1 MSGPGGEPGESQFAY
16 YLYRGF
22 FAVGRYSPR
31 PLGRAIARAAGETSY
46 RLMRSRREL
55 VAAHQ
60 RRVSGGT
67 LDGPELDRRVREAF
81 LSYAR
86 YWLESARAP
95 GASAGDLERAA
106 SAEGMEHF
114 DAALAAGRGV
124 ILALPHLG
132 TWDTGGAWMA
142 SIGYPLTVVA
152 ELLRPRRLFD
162 WFVAVRRRLGIDVVP
177 LGPDA
182 APAVARTL
190 RRGGVVALIS
200 DRDLIGNGVEVE
212 LFGERTRLPAGPA
225 TLAIRTGAAL
235 LPCAVYLAPGGGP
248 HSVVRPPVPVV
259 RSGRGLRAD
268 VAEVTRLL
276 AAEIEELIRAAPEQ
290 WHMFQPLWESDPG
303 YGS

>member
-1 MSGPGGEPGESQFAY
+1 MPGPGEEPGESQFAY
-16 YLYRGF
+16 YLYRCF
-22 FAVGRYSPR
+22 FAVGRYAPR
-31 PLGRAIARAAGETSY
+31 PVGRAIARAAAELSY

-55 VAAHQ
+55 MAAHQ
-60 RRVSGGT
+60 RRIAGGV
-67 LDGPELDRRVREAF
+67 LDGPELERRVREAF
-81 LSYAR
+81 LSYGR

-95 GASAGDLERAA
+95 AASARGLESVA

-132 TWDTGGAWMA
+132 TWDAGGAWMA

-162 WFVAVRRRLGIDVVP
+162 WFVAMRRRLGIEVVA

-190 RRGGVVALIS
+190 RQGGVVALVS
-200 DRDLIGNGVEVE
+200 DRDLIGNGAEVE

-235 LPCAVYLAPGGGP
+235 LPCAVYMAPGGGP
-248 HSVVRPPVPVV
+248 HCVVRPPIPVE

-268 VAEVTRLL
+268 VAEVTRRL

>member
-1 MSGPGGEPGESQFAY
+1 MPGPGDEPGESQFAY
-16 YLYRGF
+16 YLYRGL

-31 PLGRAIARAAGETSY
+31 PVGRALARVAAEVGY

-55 VAAHQ
+55 MAAHQ
-60 RRVSGGT
+60 RRIAGGA
-67 LDGPELDRRVREAF
+67 LEGAELDRRVKEAF
-81 LSYAR
+81 LSYGR
-86 YWLESARAP
+86 YWLESARV
-95 GASAGDLERAA
+95 GGYSAAGLEAVAA
-106 SAEGMEHF
+106 AGGMEHF

-132 TWDTGGAWMA
+132 SWDAGGAWMA

-162 WFVAVRRRLGIDVVP
+162 WFVAMRRRLGIDVIP

-182 APAVARTL
+182 APAVARAL
-190 RRGGVVALIS
+190 RRGGVVALVS
-200 DRDLIGNGVEVE
+200 DRDLIGNGTEVD

-235 LPCAVYLAPGGGP
+235 LPCAVYMTPSGGLRC
-248 HSVVRPPVPVV
+248 VVHPAVPVE
-259 RSGRGLRAD
+259 RTGRGLRAD
-268 VAEVTRLL
+268 VAEVTRRL
-276 AAEIEELIRAAPEQ
+276 AVEIEDLIRAAPEQ

-303 YGS
+303 YRS